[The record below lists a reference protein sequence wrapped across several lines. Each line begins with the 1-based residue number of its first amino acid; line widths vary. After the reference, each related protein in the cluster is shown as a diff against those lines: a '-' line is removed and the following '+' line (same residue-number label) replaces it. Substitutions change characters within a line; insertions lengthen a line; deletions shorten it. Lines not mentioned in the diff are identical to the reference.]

1 MGKPN
6 RVRKPQKFEEEVRKL
21 QKRLDQIKKELKQ
34 DIEEDNQEEII
45 SNSNSESLNNN
56 FQQFI
61 ARYILKQHPKFKL
74 IIIKRK
80 KLD

>member
-6 RVRKPQKFEEEVRKL
+6 RVRNPQRLEEEVRKL